1 MFNVQFFLETLKDVF
16 VKGFPL
22 SILVV
27 ILTVLI
33 STPIAFLLGLVQAR
47 KVPFF
52 SGLITVVTSFFRSTP
67 LMVLIFLCYNAL
79 PNTLTTIGK
88 HYVWK
93 INFYRI
99 NPIVMATFICSLFTI
114 SIMTGIFY
122 YALLSVH
129 KGQLEAS
136 YSVGLSSFQAY
147 IHIIIPQALV
157 SAVPNL
163 CNNIV
168 NLYKGT
174 SLLFYMGLPDIMGT
188 AKNAAGISYNYLE
201 AYLDVLIVYVITCYI
216 MQKLFGLLEKRL
228 NKYNQPR

>member
-1 MFNVQFFLETLKDVF
+1 MFNLQFAIDTLKEIVI
-16 VKGFPL
+16 KGLPL

-27 ILTVLI
+27 ILTVII
-33 STPIAFLLGLVQAR
+33 STPIAFMLGLVQTK

-88 HYVWK
+88 RHGWK

-99 NPIVMATFICSLFTI
+99 NPIAMATFICSLFTI
-114 SIMTGIFY
+114 AIMTGIFY
-122 YALLSVH
+122 SALLSVH
-129 KGQLEAS
+129 KGQLEAA
-136 YSVGLSSFQAY
+136 YSVGLSPFQAY
-147 IHIIIPQALV
+147 TQIIIPQALV

-174 SLLFYMGLPDIMGT
+174 SLLFYMGIPDIMGT
-188 AKNAAGISYNYLE
+188 AKNAAGVSYNYLE
-201 AYLDVLIVYVITCYI
+201 AYVDVLIVYVVSCYI

-228 NKYNQPR
+228 NKYNLPR